1 MTMPTAILNRLRDI
15 REARTQYKNL
25 ERELAA
31 YTTADDLNDLD
42 AILDRHSEDET
53 RDIRRVLATKRFS

>member
-15 REARTQYKNL
+15 REARAQYKSL
-25 ERELAA
+25 ERELAT

-42 AILDRHSEDET
+42 AILDRHSDEET
-53 RDIRRVLATKRFS
+53 RDIRRVLATKRFN

>member
-15 REARTQYKNL
+15 REARVQYKNL

-42 AILDRHSEDET
+42 AILDRHSDDET
-53 RDIRRVLATKRFS
+53 RDIRRVLAAQRFS

>member
-25 ERELAA
+25 ERELAS

-42 AILDRHSEDET
+42 AILDRHSDDET
-53 RDIRRVLATKRFS
+53 RDIRRVLATKRLS

>member
-42 AILDRHSEDET
+42 AILDRHSDDET